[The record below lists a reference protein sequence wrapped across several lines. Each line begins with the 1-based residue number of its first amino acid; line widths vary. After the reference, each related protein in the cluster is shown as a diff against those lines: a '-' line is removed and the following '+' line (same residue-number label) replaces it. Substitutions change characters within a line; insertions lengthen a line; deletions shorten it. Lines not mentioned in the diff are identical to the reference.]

1 MANFTDFNYASPNAG
16 DYVVGYKGDGS
27 AEQRTTVNDFLSTGL
42 GYFSLYSPNQGSVSV
57 NEAGQTVDNFSFAQG
72 GANNVIGFWSA
83 ALGYNNKVPGSLAL
97 AAGGAN
103 KVYGET
109 SFAQGD
115 SNITDGQTNQAMGTG
130 NVTAQYSSH
139 AQGFRNF
146 AGGYQTA
153 FNNFG
158 YSNARGAYNIAAV
171 PHSHVE
177 GFGNKSG
184 YALSFDWYGNNPP
197 RIGFG
202 FQGFTSLDQIN
213 IYNLNNKA
221 LSSSVRL
228 FFVDDTGITNFT
240 AYVSAVSADYVDPSI
255 GVPSFTLFLKNDESA
270 VLPND
275 DFYGG
280 YIYCMPITAYD
291 GSTNNSNI
299 GAASHAEGY
308 GNIVAGSYA
317 HAEGFG
323 NVAAGLHSHA
333 GGYYSSTG
341 ASAIAAQ
348 AAGYFCAANGRYSV
362 AMGSRAITPHSHSF
376 IWNGSD
382 NVNNNFQTTASGQ
395 YCVNAPGGIY
405 LSGGPTQVQG
415 IEIGDWTRNITNS
428 SNVLVRS
435 SASSGSFLSGG
446 LTLGFLN
453 SAFDGYAGRSRNIGA
468 NVGTVINGYANLVD
482 SGMTDVNGGSNYVV
496 ADMSNVKGIANAACY
511 YNCSV
516 EGTFNTVGRIYTIVK
531 ATSATNEI
539 FFNENISQVPS
550 APGYMPVGSKILIDG
565 ASGSGSIISAA
576 VNSLRRIFTVAGASP
591 DGRSVTVVEPVSAM
605 VNYVDDMPFPDR
617 RYVVGIG
624 GYNASNNTNV
634 QGIHAEGLYNY
645 GTGRASHTEGANNA
659 STGVAAHTEGI
670 GNYATTTCHAEGL
683 DTRAGYGVFYW
694 DSYDAPSRTFQ
705 LFTNSLST
713 LNNYDVSSLAPN
725 IVLFLITSQAGVPIG
740 STSTRRNVVRVPVL
754 SADPALNTITA
765 VSAVFADSVTSLG
778 GFTRERQLLAPLT
791 NSCHSEGYQT
801 VARGTGAHAEGVWTQ
816 AVGIYSH
823 AAGRQAT
830 ARHDYSYAWSNGSS
844 SSSTPNFETTRANQ
858 YAVSA
863 EGGIYFP
870 GNVGIGTDSIANALT
885 VKGTVSATN
894 IVADNI
900 SYTGADFNNLPT
912 YNTYQTNVM
921 VKNANYASVSAEQ
934 LNDIGYLNSQGAFA
948 LPGSLIIKGHS
959 PDYNTSIQNLPGLG
973 VYGMYIQNVNN
984 MDPGTTFAN
993 DGRANSTHAFTFRGG
1008 NNNFTG
1014 GSDHFHALW
1023 QGGPFNP
1030 TQSWQ
1035 VTMGGDSTNSV
1046 NNIIT
1051 NRFMVHTLP
1060 QYQISTTITAT
1071 SGYIDTNQAAIT
1083 NNNTILSG
1091 VKIVVSTQ
1099 EANNWN
1105 LVNVGEVVGLQ
1116 IVPGL
1121 AGLVAATYQS
1131 QVYAISSNYVNLS
1144 SFEFTV
1150 FLGINNNWTPSIKGV
1165 QPINLKSRANGGNP
1179 GVFQITSQIGSP
1191 ASNYVGLTGNYKNV
1205 PKHILARFTN
1215 SNVLSGLKSGAPLTL
1230 WIPLNMASS
1239 LGTGFVTSSTESSP
1253 TNFRYGYFDAFVKS
1267 VSGTDLIMSIGNL
1280 MDTYGFQ
1287 HRTWN
1292 STVAGNA
1299 GWVLYGGSQ
1308 DTVHRPTFGTT
1319 GFYFE
1324 REPWLFTSSNNFAY
1338 LSGGMVKNACL
1349 GNSESYGNYSYGLGF
1364 RGTVLGDKS
1373 ATLAGDMNYVYGNNS
1388 VAVGGEGL
1396 VSISGTQVVIGQY
1409 NDPNTNALFVAGSG
1423 TSDINRKN
1431 VYEIS
1436 TRGDTK
1442 QTGFNIKSNA
1452 CIAAAGGSQA
1462 TATPVTTDIVAVT
1475 GGSGGG
1481 VILPVTNGGH
1491 HISIQNITG
1500 GTISI
1505 YAPTGGTLRNIGAP
1519 ITSPFSFSN
1528 EGMVQFFA
1536 LSANTYAAY

>member
-1 MANFTDFNYASPNAG
+1 MANFTNFNYQGEPSTS
-16 DYVVGYKGDGS
+16 DFLVGYKSDGS
-27 AEQRTTVNDFLSTGL
+27 AEQRTTINDVLSTGL
-42 GYFSLYSPNQGSVSV
+42 SIKGIHFPSGGSVAIGPSPNNNVS
-57 NEAGQTVDNFSFAQG
+57 NLSFAQG
-72 GANNVIGFWSA
+72 EDNNIVGFYGTAFGVQNNVTGTASMTQGVDNLA
-83 ALGYNNKVPGSLAL
+83 SGDTSQALGTNNIAEGQASQAIGEYNVATNYAS
-97 AAGGAN
+97 
-103 KVYGET
+103 Y
-109 SFAQGD
+109 AQG
-115 SNITDGQTNQAMGTG
+115 
-130 NVTAQYSSH
+130 Y
-139 AQGFRNF
+139 RNL
-146 AGGYQTA
+146 AGGYRTA
-153 FNNFG
+153 LQNFG
-158 YSNARGAYNIAAV
+158 NSSAKGRYNIAAI
-171 PHSHVE
+171 PYSQLE
-177 GFGNKSG
+177 GFGNKAG
-184 YALSFDWYGNNPP
+184 YAVTYDWYAVNPP
-197 RIGFG
+197 RLGFG
-202 FQGFTSLDQIN
+202 FQNITSLDQLN
-213 IYNLNNKA
+213 IYNLNNKS

-228 FFVDDTGITNFT
+228 FFVDDTAINTFT
-240 AYVSAVSADYVDPSI
+240 AYVSAVSANYNDPLAGGS
-255 GVPSFTLFLKNDESA
+255 SFTLFLKNDENA
-270 VLPND
+270 ILPGS
-275 DFYGG
+275 DFFGG
-280 YIYCMPITAYD
+280 YIYCVPITAYD
-291 GSTNNSNI
+291 GSTSLNNI
-299 GAASHAEGY
+299 GAAGHAEGY

-323 NVAAGLHSHA
+323 NVAAGYASHV
-333 GGYYSSTG
+333 GGVYSSTG
-341 ASAIAAQ
+341 ASAIASHAL
-348 AAGYFCAANGRYSV
+348 GNFCNAIGIASV
-362 AMGSRAITPHSHSF
+362 AMGNRATTLHNYSY
-376 IWNGSD
+376 IWNGKGDSST
-382 NVNNNFQTTASGQ
+382 FFTTASSQ
-395 YCVNAPGGIY
+395 YCVHAPGGIY
-405 LSGGPTQVQG
+405 LSGG
-415 IEIGDWTRNITNS
+415 
-428 SNVLVRS
+428 
-435 SASSGSFLSGG
+435 
-446 LTLGFLN
+446 
-453 SAFDGYAGRSRNIGA
+453 
-468 NVGTVINGYANLVD
+468 
-482 SGMTDVNGGSNYVV
+482 VV
-496 ADMSNVKGIANAACY
+496 SMDKLPA
-511 YNCSV
+511 YN
-516 EGTFNTVGRIYTIVK
+516 
-531 ATSATNEI
+531 
-539 FFNENISQVPS
+539 
-550 APGYMPVGSKILIDG
+550 
-565 ASGSGSIISAA
+565 
-576 VNSLRRIFTVAGASP
+576 
-591 DGRSVTVVEPVSAM
+591 
-605 VNYVDDMPFPDR
+605 
-617 RYVVGIG
+617 
-624 GYNASNNTNV
+624 
-634 QGIHAEGLYNY
+634 
-645 GTGRASHTEGANNA
+645 
-659 STGVAAHTEGI
+659 
-670 GNYATTTCHAEGL
+670 
-683 DTRAGYGVFYW
+683 
-694 DSYDAPSRTFQ
+694 
-705 LFTNSLST
+705 
-713 LNNYDVSSLAPN
+713 
-725 IVLFLITSQAGVPIG
+725 
-740 STSTRRNVVRVPVL
+740 
-754 SADPALNTITA
+754 
-765 VSAVFADSVTSLG
+765 
-778 GFTRERQLLAPLT
+778 
-791 NSCHSEGYQT
+791 
-801 VARGTGAHAEGVWTQ
+801 
-816 AVGIYSH
+816 
-823 AAGRQAT
+823 
-830 ARHDYSYAWSNGSS
+830 
-844 SSSTPNFETTRANQ
+844 NF
-858 YAVSA
+858 
-863 EGGIYFP
+863 
-870 GNVGIGTDSIANALT
+870 
-885 VKGTVSATN
+885 
-894 IVADNI
+894 
-900 SYTGADFNNLPT
+900 
-912 YNTYQTNVM
+912 QTNVM

-934 LNDIGYLNSQGAFA
+934 LNDIGYFNSQGAFA

-959 PDYNTSIQNLPGLG
+959 PDYSTSIQNLPGLG

-984 MDPGTTFAN
+984 MDPGITFAN

-1014 GSDHFHALW
+1014 GSDHFHAQW

-1035 VTMGGDSTNSV
+1035 VTMGGDNTNSV
-1046 NNIIT
+1046 NNVIT

-1165 QPINLKSRANGGNP
+1165 QPINLNSRANGGNP

-1364 RGTVLGDKS
+1364 RGTILGDKS

-1388 VAVGGEGL
+1388 VALGGEGL
-1396 VSISGTQVVIGQY
+1396 VSLSGTQIVIGQY

-1423 TSDINRKN
+1423 ASDIDRKN

-1452 CIAAAGGSQA
+1452 CIAAAGGNQA
-1462 TATPVTTDIVAVT
+1462 TATPITTDIVAIT

-1481 VILPVTNGGH
+1481 VILPVTSGGH
-1491 HISIQNITG
+1491 HIAIQNNTG
-1500 GTISI
+1500 GTINVYS
-1505 YAPTGGTLRNIGAP
+1505 PVGGTIRNVGVP
-1519 ITSPFSFSN
+1519 LGNPFVWTN
-1528 EGMVQFFA
+1528 DGMVQFFA
-1536 LSANTYAAY
+1536 LSANTYGAY